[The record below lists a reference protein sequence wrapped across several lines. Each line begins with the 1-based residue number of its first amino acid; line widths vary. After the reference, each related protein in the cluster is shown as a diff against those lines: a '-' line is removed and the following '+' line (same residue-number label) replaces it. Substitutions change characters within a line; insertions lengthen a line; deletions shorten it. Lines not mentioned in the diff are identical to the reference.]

1 MGQGMTSDEVRTSED
16 GDFLRECTECTG
28 KRVTKFFTYKLSQ
41 LWYRQFIRL
50 LRSYR
55 PHTGPIMDCQRIQ
68 MVLTIAFFSMLSLLA
83 STRNL
88 PESLTGTC
96 TCTVNVSNQEVT
108 YINDCTHRFEPSHEV
123 LVMPLHP
130 GTGSPRVKAHCI
142 CHCDLNLS
150 GGSFY

>member
-1 MGQGMTSDEVRTSED
+1 MGIFCGNVRNVPEKGSRNSLHISCRSCDTGSSSDFC
-16 GDFLRECTECTG
+16 GLTG
-28 KRVTKFFTYKLSQ
+28 
-41 LWYRQFIRL
+41 
-50 LRSYR
+50 
-55 PHTGPIMDCQRIQ
+55 HTPVQSIIMDCQRIQ